1 MKQNRQGRGRQGD
14 PQNETV
20 LRQKRFALVLCGDEA
35 LATKLVARLASM
47 KGVEGAQNLAPS
59 ALQFFRFQK
68 LYELWMGEVQS
79 ASTDLRI
86 FQPGH
91 ENEAIE
97 KGLDPLMARVL
108 GGLPSL
114 HRAVLLLIYGENFSY
129 AATAQL
135 LHISVE
141 ELMGALSAAR
151 QGFLEKNQRGGAEQ
165 PGAACS
171 SQMPGEV
178 KHEASYDTAC

>member
-1 MKQNRQGRGRQGD
+1 MKQNRQKKGRQND
-14 PQNETV
+14 PQNESV
-20 LRQKRFALVLCGDEA
+20 LRQKRFALVLCGDEV
-35 LATKLVARLASM
+35 LARKLVARLASS
-47 KGVEGAQNLAPS
+47 KSVEGGQNLAPS

-68 LYELWMGEVQS
+68 LYELWMSEVQS
-79 ASTDLRI
+79 ASADLHI

-91 ENEAIE
+91 ESEAIE
-97 KGLDPLMARVL
+97 KGLDPSMARVL

-135 LHISVE
+135 LNISVE

-151 QGFLEKNQRGGAEQ
+151 QGFCVKSKRGGAEQ
-165 PGAACS
+165 PGAACP

-178 KHEASYDTAC
+178 KHEAPYDTAS